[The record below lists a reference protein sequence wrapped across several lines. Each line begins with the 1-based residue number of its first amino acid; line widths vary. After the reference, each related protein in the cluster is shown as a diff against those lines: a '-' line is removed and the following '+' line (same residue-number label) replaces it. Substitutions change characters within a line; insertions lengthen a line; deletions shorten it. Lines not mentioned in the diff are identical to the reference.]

1 MDVQLPYDHGE
12 LDLDKTTTYW
22 LNYFKKKK
30 YMRPGDSNRVAFPAP
45 TTTPVVKSFVMS
57 ICDNN
62 AKHSHPLTT

>member
-22 LNYFKKKK
+22 LNYFQKKK
-30 YMRPGDSNRVAFPAP
+30 Y
-45 TTTPVVKSFVMS
+45 
-57 ICDNN
+57 IDNN